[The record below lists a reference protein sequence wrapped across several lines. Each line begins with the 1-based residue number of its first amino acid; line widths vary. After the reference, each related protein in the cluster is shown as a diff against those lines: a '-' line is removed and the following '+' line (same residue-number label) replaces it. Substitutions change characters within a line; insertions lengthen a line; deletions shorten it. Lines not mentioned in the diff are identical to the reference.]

1 MEAPWVGGTKVYM
14 NGPGHMT
21 KMAVTPIYGK
31 NLQKSSHTEL
41 IVLKIDMEYYELKL
55 YTVYIIDDPELTLTY
70 FSAMSDLARL
80 VFVLMVGPDIR

>member
-1 MEAPWVGGTKVYM
+1 MEAHWAGGSKVYI
-14 NGPGHMT
+14 NGPGHTT

-31 NLQKSSHTEL
+31 NLQKSSPTEL
-41 IVLKIDMEYYELKL
+41 IVLKIGMEYYELKL

-70 FSAMSDLARL
+70 FSAMSDLPRL